1 MKALQIIGI
10 IFLVIIAIC
19 VVLAMEAGVIM
30 LLWNYVLCWLFPA
43 IPMLTF
49 WRAVGVSCIISILS
63 GMFGGTITIKNKY

>member
-19 VVLAMEAGVIM
+19 AALAIEGGIIL

-49 WRAVGVSCIISILS
+49 WRAVGVSFIISILG
-63 GMFGGTITIKNKY
+63 GMFGGTITVKNNY